1 MHEIDAVIAA
11 CRTLIDSHR
20 RGVVITV
27 VRTEGSTYRRAGA
40 RAVIG
45 EDGTVT
51 GAISGGCLERD
62 LAERLKQW
70 LATMTPQLITY
81 DSTRSDDLIFGLGLG
96 CRGMLDLLIEPF
108 DAEHPPRLV
117 TSFHW
122 NGREPVEWTTVLPNG
137 ESMIEIIR
145 PPRAV
150 VIFGSGADAEPVAQ
164 LVGSV
169 GWDVTVP
176 KPREIFD
183 AHDFDA
189 AIVMTHNFA
198 RDAEILAR
206 LFASPI
212 QYIGLLGPRSRG
224 DELLAEIG
232 ASRDARF
239 HNPIGLDLGAETPEQ
254 IALAIVA
261 EMQSVFERRSAR
273 PLRDLDAPIHE
284 TRNTPACA

>member
-1 MHEIDAVIAA
+1 MHEIDTIIAA
-11 CRTLIDSHR
+11 CRTLIDSGR
-20 RGVVITV
+20 RGVIATV

-45 EDGTVT
+45 EDGIVT

-62 LAERLKQW
+62 LAERLARW
-70 LATMTPQLITY
+70 LDGMTPQLITY
-81 DSTRSDDLIFGLGLG
+81 DATRSDDLVFGLGLG

-108 DAEHPPRLV
+108 DAAHPPRIV
-117 TSFHW
+117 TFRW
-122 NGREPVEWTTVLPNG
+122 NGREPVEWTTPLPNG

-145 PPRAV
+145 PPRV
-150 VIFGSGADAEPVAQ
+150 VAIFGGADAEAVAQ
-164 LVGSV
+164 LARSV

-176 KPREIFD
+176 KPRAIFD
-183 AHDFDA
+183 PRDFDA

-198 RDAEILAR
+198 RDAEIVAQ

-212 QYIGLLGPRSRG
+212 SYIGLLGPRTRG

-232 ASRDARF
+232 ATRDARF
-239 HNPIGLDLGAETPEQ
+239 HNPIGLDLGAETPDQ

-261 EMQSVFERRSAR
+261 ELQSVFECRSAR
-273 PLRDLDAPIHE
+273 PLRDLDTPIHE

>member
-1 MHEIDAVIAA
+1 MHEIDTITAA
-11 CRTLIDSHR
+11 CRALMDSNR
-20 RGVVITV
+20 RGAVITV

-62 LAERLKQW
+62 LAERLARW
-70 LATMTPQLITY
+70 LDAMTPQLITY
-81 DSTRSDDLIFGLGLG
+81 DATRSDDLLFGLGLG

-108 DAEHPPRLV
+108 DAGHPPRV
-117 TSFHW
+117 ATFRW
-122 NGREPVEWTTVLPNG
+122 NGREPVEWTTPLPNG
-137 ESMIEIIR
+137 ESIIEIIR
-145 PPRAV
+145 PPRV
-150 VIFGSGADAEPVAQ
+150 VAIFGGADAEPVAQ
-164 LVGSV
+164 LARSA
-169 GWDVTVP
+169 GWYVTVP

-183 AHDFDA
+183 ARDFDA
-189 AIVMTHNFA
+189 AIVMTHTFA
-198 RDAEILAR
+198 RDAEIVAQLV
-206 LFASPI
+206 ASPI
-212 QYIGLLGPRSRG
+212 AYIGLLGPRTRG

-232 ASRDARF
+232 ATRDTRF
-239 HNPIGLDLGAETPEQ
+239 HNPIGLDLGAETPDQ

-261 EMQSVFERRSAR
+261 ELQSVFERRSAR